1 MHTKNVRMR
10 PVPLWGRCTGST
22 DFTSRKKNTRKTN
35 GATKQHSMRN
45 QRQLWKSFSSSF
57 ASFEFTLDSILKVP
71 PFCHWDV
78 DELMCFVVV
87 ELATLLF
94 LDVV

>member
-35 GATKQHSMRN
+35 GATKQHSMRD

-57 ASFEFTLDSILKVP
+57 ASFEFTSIVILRYVNTIFRTTVNQSP
-71 PFCHWDV
+71 
-78 DELMCFVVV
+78 M
-87 ELATLLF
+87 LLERRR
-94 LDVV
+94 LSV

>member
-35 GATKQHSMRN
+35 GATKQHSMRD

-57 ASFEFTLDSILKVP
+57 KLGDMRVGTVGAYVIRIRITVQLRGIKTL
-71 PFCHWDV
+71 
-78 DELMCFVVV
+78 
-87 ELATLLF
+87 
-94 LDVV
+94 

>member
-35 GATKQHSMRN
+35 GATKQHSMRD

-57 ASFEFTLDSILKVP
+57 ASFEFTLNLNHRKLVRP
-71 PFCHWDV
+71 
-78 DELMCFVVV
+78 
-87 ELATLLF
+87 A
-94 LDVV
+94 

>member
-35 GATKQHSMRN
+35 GATKQHSMRD

-57 ASFEFTLDSILKVP
+57 ASFEFTSKAISLDGNLCSQR
-71 PFCHWDV
+71 DSQS
-78 DELMCFVVV
+78 
-87 ELATLLF
+87 T
-94 LDVV
+94 